1 MERGCIVAEMRKK
14 KKTEGMGGCNGSN
27 GSNGSN
33 GGGKWY
39 THTRP
44 PPKRKKS
51 LPWTKFS
58 FFLFSFRQYKIKA
71 SRLGNYL
78 IF

>member
-1 MERGCIVAEMRKK
+1 
-14 KKTEGMGGCNGSN
+14 MGGGAWAHS
-27 GSNGSN
+27 GGDEKEEEDV
-33 GGGKWY
+33 GGGGVMAVMVVVSG
-39 THTRP
+39 THTHGP